1 MLPYW
6 VSPGHRRHSAWGT
19 PTPIIPTMKK
29 ALRWIGRGLAAIVAL
44 LALGIGSV
52 YALTSRRMART
63 FEVPR
68 EHELAVAS
76 DSATIER
83 GKYLAVTRGCT
94 DCHGPNLGG
103 RVLVEDPAI
112 GRLVTA
118 NLTSGRKGGALDARG
133 FELAVRHGIRP
144 DGSALL
150 VMPSQEFQGFTDD
163 DVAAMAAYARSLP
176 AVSDP
181 LPTMKIGPLA
191 RVLWM
196 AGKLQAVPAEDVKPV
211 SQHVVTLAMADTK
224 EYGSYVAAG
233 CVGCHGMDYSGGPIA
248 GMPPGTPP
256 AANIT
261 PDSATGIGAWTEE
274 QFVTALRTGLR
285 PDGSKIAPPMPIEAT
300 KLMVDEEIRATYK
313 YLRTVAAKQTVK
325 R

>member
-1 MLPYW
+1 M
-6 VSPGHRRHSAWGT
+6 R
-19 PTPIIPTMKK
+19 K
-29 ALRWIGRGLAAIVAL
+29 ALRWRGRGLAAVVAL

-68 EHELAVAS
+68 EHELAIAS

-83 GKYLAVTRGCT
+83 GRYLAITRGCT
-94 DCHGPNLGG
+94 DCHAGNLGG
-103 RVLVEDPAI
+103 KVLVDDPAI
-112 GRLVTA
+112 GHIVTA
-118 NLTSGRKGGALDARG
+118 NLTSGRKGGPLDARG

-150 VMPSQEFQGFTDD
+150 VMPSQEFQQFTDD
-163 DVAAMAAYARSLP
+163 DVSAIAAWARSLP
-176 AVSDP
+176 PVTDS
-181 LPTMKIGPLA
+181 LPPISVGPLA

-196 AGKLQAVPAEDVKPV
+196 AGKLQAVPAEDVKPTA
-211 SQHVVTLAMADTK
+211 QHVVTLAMADTR
-224 EYGSYVAAG
+224 EYGAYVAAG
-233 CVGCHGMDYSGGPIA
+233 CVGCHGQDYSGGPIP

-274 QFVTALRTGLR
+274 QFVTALRTGVR
-285 PDGSKIAPPMPIEAT
+285 PDGSKIKPPMPIEAT
-300 KLMVDEEIRATYK
+300 KLMVDDEVRATYK
-313 YLRTVAAKQTVK
+313 YLRTVAAKQTATAK
-325 R
+325 